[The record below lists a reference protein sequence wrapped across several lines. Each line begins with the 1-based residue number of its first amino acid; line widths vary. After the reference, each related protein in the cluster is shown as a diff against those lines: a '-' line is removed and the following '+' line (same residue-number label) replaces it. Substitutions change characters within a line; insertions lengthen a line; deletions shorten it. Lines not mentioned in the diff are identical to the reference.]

1 MKIKVLGT
9 KYSIEK
15 ATSEKD
21 IRYLCARGLSGV
33 CIFYAKRIV
42 VFDKDN
48 EKEFTF
54 LKDMSKDERDSF
66 LKATIRHEL
75 VHAYLFE
82 SGLDSSSDISE
93 VQWARNEEMIDWI
106 ALQSPKLYKTF
117 KKLGL
122 LNSRKNLTL
131 I

>member
-48 EKEFTF
+48 KKEFTF